1 MTFDEICAAY
11 CLEKEKLLRYQELA
25 LLDCQKLTGGGREGR
40 EKEFRRL
47 GRILSFLK
55 AGVTPEVL
63 NRNPVLLEDGEQ
75 NGERIRALKKERCRL
90 LGDIHEIQ
98 QSLDCLDS
106 MIRQIRDETRGV
118 RKIPNGK

>member
-1 MTFDEICAAY
+1 MTFDEICAAC

-25 LLDCQKLTGGGREGR
+25 LLDCQKLTGGSREGR

-55 AGVTPEVL
+55 AGVTSEVL
-63 NRNPVLLEDGEQ
+63 NRNPVLLEDGAQ
-75 NGERIRALKKERCRL
+75 SGERIRILKKERCRL
-90 LGDIHEIQ
+90 LGDIHKIQ

-106 MIRQIRDETRGV
+106 MIRQIRDETTETR
-118 RKIPNGK
+118 RIPDEK